1 MINIVL
7 FGPPGSGKG
16 TQAAKLIEEYDIL
29 HISTGDLFRYNLKN
43 ETALGKEAKK
53 YMDKGELVPDDVTV
67 AMLKDK
73 VMQSKDAKGFLLDG
87 FPRTIEQAER
97 LDEIMKEIGS
107 EIHAL
112 VMLTVDD
119 DEIVKRILLRGA
131 SSGRADDTSEETIRN
146 RIAVYEAQTSP
157 VFHYYEEQDKS
168 YTVDGLG
175 SIDEIYSR
183 LKSVMDHLVSL
194 FAKA

>member
-16 TQAAKLIEEYDIL
+16 TQAAKLIEEFDIL

-43 ETALGKEAKK
+43 DTALGKEARK

-67 AMLKDK
+67 AMLKQK
-73 VMQSKDAKGFLLDG
+73 VLASTDAKGFLFDG
-87 FPRTIEQAER
+87 FPRTIEQAKK
-97 LDEIMKEIGS
+97 LDEIMLEIGS
-107 EIHAL
+107 EVHAL
-112 VMLTVDD
+112 IMLTVDE

-131 SSGRADDTSEETIRN
+131 TSGRADDTDEATIRN
-146 RIAVYEAQTSP
+146 RFSVYESQTAP
-157 VFHYYEEQDKS
+157 VFHHYDEQDKA

-175 SIDEIYSR
+175 SIEEIYSR
-183 LKSVMDHLVSL
+183 LKAVMDHLVSL